1 MVTWPCVGSIQQ
13 ESFNRKKSALQNG
26 NSCAGLPLLFV
37 LDTKIF
43 VTLIHRWRRN
53 KLLDICPFHPHFY
66 LYPGSSGDA
75 VSYVAFLLIF
85 HRMLSE
91 PYGLDGKSIT
101 LNIHIMGNNV
111 LKVWA
116 LQTLQNSGR
125 TARQLGH
132 HHRLDSGLRQGLL
145 ETQHV
150 LLHKFIS
157 LVSLSLGRPFKTLNR
172 CLRKTWNASEP
183 SQSLTACQRMNGVRN
198 KMKWGSWE
206 ILSGNYISKFKT
218 KQNIWNGPYLYS

>member
-26 NSCAGLPLLFV
+26 NSCTGLPLLFV

-43 VTLIHRWRRN
+43 VTLIHKWRRN
-53 KLLDICPFHPHFY
+53 KLLDSCPFHPHFY
-66 LYPGSSGDA
+66 LYPRSSGDA

-101 LNIHIMGNNV
+101 LNIHIMGNDV

-116 LQTLQNSGR
+116 SQTLQNSGR
-125 TARQLGH
+125 MARLFWSDVGGISSAHQQLVWVVTGWIVVWDKAFWK
-132 HHRLDSGLRQGLL
+132 LSMCSCIYSWAQLAS
-145 ETQHV
+145 V
-150 LLHKFIS
+150 L
-157 LVSLSLGRPFKTLNR
+157 VV
-172 CLRKTWNASEP
+172 P
-183 SQSLTACQRMNGVRN
+183 SNLWTDV
-198 KMKWGSWE
+198 
-206 ILSGNYISKFKT
+206 
-218 KQNIWNGPYLYS
+218 